1 MYCFPLR
8 KFKRFFRFFAG
19 LYGGKERLPSIAFNT
34 REALQIPFP
43 EELPI
48 NRDTLFQFCADFISG
63 KLKSAFDTSEMA
75 KKVLQAVTPGN
86 QMNKAQ
92 RKEKKKAPK
101 KIQGVSEQYDD
112 GSEGDLATTIV
123 TLKNFDEVVMDESKD
138 VILLLHS
145 QGTCLCACPHIF
157 LE

>member
-1 MYCFPLR
+1 
-8 KFKRFFRFFAG
+8 
-19 LYGGKERLPSIAFNT
+19 
-34 REALQIPFP
+34 
-43 EELPI
+43 
-48 NRDTLFQFCADFISG
+48 
-63 KLKSAFDTSEMA
+63 MA
-75 KKVLQAVTPGN
+75 KKVLQAVRPGN

-138 VILLLHS
+138 VILLLHA
-145 QGTCLCACPHIF
+145 QGTYVCQITYVHVQIF
-157 LE
+157 FVKIIKFHCFNVLLFLSEVTASNFKQEKSS

>member
-1 MYCFPLR
+1 
-8 KFKRFFRFFAG
+8 
-19 LYGGKERLPSIAFNT
+19 
-34 REALQIPFP
+34 
-43 EELPI
+43 
-48 NRDTLFQFCADFISG
+48 
-63 KLKSAFDTSEMA
+63 MA
-75 KKVLQAVTPGN
+75 KKVLQAVRPGN

-138 VILLLHS
+138 VILLLHA
-145 QGTCLCACPHIF
+145 QGTYVCQISYVHVHTFPLDDIKF
-157 LE
+157 YYIVSN